1 MQHSVQLWVTP
12 EESLKVWRVPH
23 WGGLNS
29 ISPSKEQ
36 LQSQSEFNSSSTHV
50 GKVNMMYRLCHIEV
64 CLRFLYCKQL
74 CPPFERSLE
83 AHAMQRDAYCI
94 SFHIAGH
101 EIFHKIK

>member
-12 EESLKVWRVPH
+12 EEPLKVWSPRVPH
-23 WGGLNS
+23 WGGL
-29 ISPSKEQ
+29 KEQ
-36 LQSQSEFNSSSTHV
+36 LQSQSGFNSPSTHV
-50 GKVNMMYRLCHIEV
+50 GKVDVMYRLCHIEV

-74 CPPFERSLE
+74 CPLFERSLE
-83 AHAMQRDAYCI
+83 AHAMQWDAYCI